1 MFHKA
6 IFKDSKYVKRIRNYA
21 SICSLYLYFLIKQNS
36 LISFEKVLM
45 SAELKGCATWF
56 IYFLDLLT
64 ESSFII
70 AGYVWQILGR
80 AKKDP
85 PSVSSP
91 EMPILSRVKES
102 FVQNSCVITLHLIF
116 WKVLTIYDINLW
128 WNYESQVKRSLWVK
142 ARPETSWVW
151 LKFSCK
157 PSEKG
162 TWK

>member
-1 MFHKA
+1 MQ
-6 IFKDSKYVKRIRNYA
+6 
-21 SICSLYLYFLIKQNS
+21 SIS
-36 LISFEKVLM
+36 V
-45 SAELKGCATWF
+45 
-56 IYFLDLLT
+56 FLDKAKFTDFLWKSADVSRT
-64 ESSFII
+64 QGVCHVIYMFFGSSNWVKFHYCRI
-70 AGYVWQILGR
+70 GYVWQILGR
-80 AKKDP
+80 TKKDP

-91 EMPILSRVKES
+91 EMPILSRIKES